1 MQKVPSEVL
10 SFAKAQ
16 GFDLA
21 SYVMEWEGFSVYVL
35 GHDTGGEVYYTGYP
49 VFVLVNEKKVIR
61 EATDKEMHSII
72 RACPDD

>member
-21 SYVMEWEGFSVYVL
+21 SYVMEWEGFSVYAL
-35 GHDTGGEVYYTGYP
+35 EHDTGGELYYTGYP
-49 VFVLVNEKKVIR
+49 VFALVNEHKEIR
-61 EATDKEMHSII
+61 EATDKEMHNII

>member
-35 GHDTGGEVYYTGYP
+35 EHDTNGKLCYTGYP
-49 VFVLVNEKKVIR
+49 TYALFDSQNHVR
-61 EATDKEMHSII
+61 EASYDEMMSILS
-72 RACPDD
+72 A

>member
-35 GHDTGGEVYYTGYP
+35 EHDTGDGVCYTGYP
-49 VFVLVNEKKVIR
+49 IYALDDGQGHIR
-61 EATDKEMHSII
+61 EALYEEMMNILRS
-72 RACPDD
+72 

>member
-21 SYVMEWEGFSVYVL
+21 SYVMEWEGFSVYAL
-35 GHDTGGEVYYTGYP
+35 EHDTGGELCFTGYP
-49 VFVLVNEKKVIR
+49 IYALVDSQGNIR
-61 EATDKEMHSII
+61 EALYDEMNAIL
-72 RACPDD
+72 RA